1 MSSNATLAIRNL
13 VTKLGTV
20 GTVRTGRSA
29 LETTSADLPVMTVR
43 SLGDAPA
50 AKQIYDD
57 RSYTRR
63 VGIEA
68 VLDVS
73 TTAAYHEALD
83 DRLSAIRAVII
94 PDVTT
99 AYWLGG
105 YALDVRETG
114 ATMLHPADNSGLA
127 VVQVTLEFDYLD

>member
-29 LETTSADLPVMTVR
+29 LETTSADLPIMTVR
-43 SLGDAPA
+43 SLGDALA
-50 AKQIYDD
+50 AEQIYAD

-127 VVQVTLEFDYLD
+127 VVQVALEFDYVE

>member
-20 GTVRTGRSA
+20 GTVRTGRAA

-94 PDVTT
+94 PDAITGV
-99 AYWLGG
+99 WLGG
-105 YALDVRETG
+105 YALMVRENS
-114 ATMLHPADNSGLA
+114 ARWLYPADNSGLA
-127 VVQVTLEFDYLD
+127 VMQVELEFDYLD